1 MAVLLTLTNGK
12 GSKDLSVSIEHEAS
26 ETIVAEMSG
35 PFEMTN
41 PLAIV
46 DIHIEFQNLAFPQA
60 GKHWIM
66 VRSGG
71 RIIQQR
77 PFEVSVST
85 NLPEAG
91 DDRNA

>member
-12 GSKDLSVSIEHEAS
+12 GAKDLSVSIEHEAS
-26 ETIVAEMSG
+26 ETVVAEMRG

-46 DIHIEFQNLAFPQA
+46 DIHIEFQNLVLPEA
-60 GKHWIM
+60 GKYWIM

-71 RIIQQR
+71 KIIQQR
-77 PFEVSVST
+77 PFEVAVST
-85 NLPEAG
+85 NSREAG